1 MKNSKRAE
9 LRKQFHLFIERYL
22 DDLHFLTDGE
32 AHNLTFEIL
41 CNSQFESMDDD
52 LAFLR
57 SVKTQTYIDSS
68 PENCNQNLLPYLRAT
83 PHTSTRKQDV
93 VIPPVIIEE
102 LSLQLKKIKSDLS
115 TCNITNSTSIK
126 GIQNLIDT
134 SNVARNLMMDL
145 LDLA

>member
-41 CNSQFESMDDD
+41 CNPQFESLDDD

-68 PENCNQNLLPYLRAT
+68 PENFNQNLLPYLRAT
-83 PHTSTRKQDV
+83 PHFSTRK
-93 VIPPVIIEE
+93 
-102 LSLQLKKIKSDLS
+102 
-115 TCNITNSTSIK
+115 
-126 GIQNLIDT
+126 
-134 SNVARNLMMDL
+134 
-145 LDLA
+145 

>member
-68 PENCNQNLLPYLRAT
+68 PENCKN
-83 PHTSTRKQDV
+83 K
-93 VIPPVIIEE
+93 
-102 LSLQLKKIKSDLS
+102 
-115 TCNITNSTSIK
+115 
-126 GIQNLIDT
+126 
-134 SNVARNLMMDL
+134 
-145 LDLA
+145 